1 MVRTNA
7 QELRRV
13 AFVELKTPP
22 FSGIRNAA
30 FTSDVNF
37 ITRNKAYSVFAYQ
50 TFILQ
55 EGYLLKHVADIA
67 ADRTLKV
74 WDNIGISIAPIHFQD
89 ALQLETSTDSGASGP
104 RSKMMRKRLI
114 GDRHSWIIYLDTDGI
129 EPPPFQDNSF
139 GYAGFEVTTS
149 IKNTILLPSPGPF
162 PPFDHY
168 TIKMTVLKSRV
179 LRHEYAFADRA
190 RAENCHFR
198 DRAVM
203 QLYALPSEH
212 RSPGFAQIFAL
223 RQMIDLSGIG
233 DFVPP
238 GGWIFHDDEMVKM
251 LEIKYPG
258 AVRVIEE
265 GIAVEQKYHVLR
277 L

>member
-1 MVRTNA
+1 M
-7 QELRRV
+7 
-13 AFVELKTPP
+13 
-22 FSGIRNAA
+22 
-30 FTSDVNF
+30 
-37 ITRNKAYSVFAYQ
+37 FAYQ

-238 GGWIFHDDEMVKM
+238 GGWIFHDDEMVNM
-251 LEIKYPG
+251 LEITYPG
-258 AVRVIEE
+258 AVRVIERKE
-265 GIAVEQKYHVLR
+265 
-277 L
+277 

>member
-1 MVRTNA
+1 MVRTNSKG
-7 QELRRV
+7 LRRV
-13 AFVELKTPP
+13 AIVELETPP
-22 FSGIRNAA
+22 FSRIRNAA

-37 ITRNKAYSVFAYQ
+37 ITWNKAYSVFAYQ

-74 WDNIGISIAPIHFQD
+74 WDNIGISIAPVNFQD
-89 ALQLETSTDSGASGP
+89 ALHLDASTDPGASGP

-114 GDRHSWIIYLDTDGI
+114 GDRHSWVIHLDTHGI
-129 EPPPFQDNSF
+129 EPPPFQDHSF
-139 GYAGFEVTTS
+139 DYAGFEVTTS
-149 IKNTILLPSPGPF
+149 IRNTIFLPSPGPF

-179 LRHEYAFADRA
+179 LRHQYAFADRA
-190 RAENCHFR
+190 RAEHCYFR

-203 QLYALPSEH
+203 QLFALASEQ
-212 RSPGFAQIFAL
+212 RPPGFAQTFAL
-223 RQMIDLSGIG
+223 RQHIDLSDIG

-238 GGWIFHDDEMVKM
+238 GGWIYHDDEMLKM
-251 LEIKYPG
+251 LEIKYLG
-258 AVRVIEE
+258 VVRVIE
-265 GIAVEQKYHVLR
+265 R
-277 L
+277 